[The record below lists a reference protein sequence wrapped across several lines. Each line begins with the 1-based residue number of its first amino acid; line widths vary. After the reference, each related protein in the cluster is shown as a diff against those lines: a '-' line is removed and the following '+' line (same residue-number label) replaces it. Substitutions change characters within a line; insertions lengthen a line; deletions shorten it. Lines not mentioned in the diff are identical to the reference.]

1 MRGRRALAAALAAA
15 LLSPAALAAPAA
27 EDERPR
33 LAGSEVPAPK
43 RRKLVL
49 PEYPDEAKNRGVRG
63 IVLVELVIER
73 DGRVGEARVLRSIPL
88 LDEAALQAVRQW
100 EYEVTRVEG
109 QPVRVLISVP
119 ITFSLKLPDVTRQ
132 EGVPELRSGV
142 VPAFP
147 EGGAGSATV
156 EAEVTLDAEGKVS
169 EILVTRG
176 ESPWTDAVVKA
187 LRTWAFQPE
196 SSGAVV
202 SFKLRAQFRRGS
214 GNEEPRVE
222 LDLSSPRV
230 SETVEPPTVPAAVVP
245 APSTP
250 AATAPAA
257 PGPSPTP
264 AAPPIEVI
272 RVPPRAA
279 PPEPQPSPAGAPA
292 AAAPA
297 AATPAAPPTRASEP
311 GVSAV
316 RDVSLAVGVPDLTG
330 GRRPVVPPVARMT
343 GATGTVVVE
352 FSVATSGATHLGRV
366 DGPELLREAAQQ
378 MVASWVFRRTSTERL
393 FLTARVEF
401 GQNEARATVSP
412 AQ

>member
-1 MRGRRALAAALAAA
+1 MRARRALAAALGAA
-15 LLSPAALAAPAA
+15 LLTPAALAAPAA

-49 PEYPDEAKNRGVRG
+49 PDYPAEAKDRGVRG

-73 DGRVGEARVLRSIPL
+73 DGQVGEARVLRSIPL
-88 LDEAALQAVRQW
+88 LDEAALKAVRQW

-109 QPVRVLISVP
+109 RPVRVLITVP

-142 VPAFP
+142 APAFP
-147 EGGAGSATV
+147 EGEVARATV

-176 ESPWTDAVVKA
+176 ESPWTDALVKA
-187 LRTWAFQPE
+187 LRTWAFRPE
-196 SSGAVV
+196 GSGAVV
-202 SFKLRAQFRRGS
+202 SFKLRAEFRRGS
-214 GNEEPRVE
+214 GSEESHIS

-245 APSTP
+245 APSAPTA
-250 AATAPAA
+250 AATAVPE
-257 PGPSPTP
+257 PRPTP
-264 AAPPIEVI
+264 AAPPIEVV
-272 RVPPRAA
+272 RVPPRPV
-279 PPEPQPSPAGAPA
+279 PPEPQPAPSGDPAAPA
-292 AAAPA
+292 AAA
-297 AATPAAPPTRASEP
+297 AAPVPRTSEP
-311 GVSAV
+311 GISAV
-316 RDVSLAVGVPDLTG
+316 RDVSLTAGVPDLTG

-343 GATGTVVVE
+343 AATGTVVVE

-366 DGPELLREAAQQ
+366 EGPELLREAAQQ

-401 GQNEARATVSP
+401 GQTEARATVSP